1 MNSFFR
7 FMVTRVGSIIRIMVG
22 LIFIVVG
29 ICWGQGTVGYLM
41 VIVGLVP
48 LLAGIFDKCIFA
60 ALFKLP
66 SDGSELRQKIK

>member
-1 MNSFFR
+1 
-7 FMVTRVGSIIRIMVG
+7 MVTRVGSIIRIMVG

>member
-1 MNSFFR
+1 
-7 FMVTRVGSIIRIMVG
+7 MVTRVGSIIRIMVG

-48 LLAGIFDKCIFA
+48 LLARIFDKCIFA